1 MAENDRRPSIEE
13 AFNANLEALLE
24 ARGLEHRELLALLE
38 QAAYTPDTPATVL
51 LNDAV
56 AMAAVLGV
64 SPLQLLIP
72 DDGSIEVTPGI
83 PVEPRALSLWLRGLR
98 PLRDDDFAAFHR
110 QAALEDLDAE
120 LVAEHWVWS
129 ERLRTAALT
138 IALND
143 AVDSRDLEAVKEL
156 TLVAARHL
164 NQSALER
171 ADTRVPRT
179 VRDGELQAAI
189 TRATRLRRQILPPK
203 PAGG

>member
-1 MAENDRRPSIEE
+1 MADNDRRPSIED

-24 ARGLEHRELLALLE
+24 ARGLEHRELLELLE
-38 QAAYTPDTPATVL
+38 QANYTPDTPATVL

-72 DDGSIEVTPGI
+72 DNGSIEVTPGL

-110 QAALEDLDAE
+110 HAGFEDLDAE

-129 ERLRTAALT
+129 DRLRTGALT

-156 TLVAARHL
+156 TVVAARHL
-164 NQSALER
+164 NQTALER
-171 ADTRVPRT
+171 ADARVPRA
-179 VRDGELQAAI
+179 VRNGELEAAI

>member
-1 MAENDRRPSIEE
+1 MAENDGRPSIEE
-13 AFNANLEALLE
+13 VFNRNLEALLE
-24 ARGLEHRELLALLE
+24 ARGLEHRELLELLE
-38 QAAYTPDTPATVL
+38 QASYTPDTPATVL

-72 DDGSIEVTPGI
+72 DDGSIDVTPGF

-110 QAALEDLDAE
+110 QAGLEDLDAE

-129 ERLRTAALT
+129 DRLRTAALT

-164 NQSALER
+164 NQTALER
-171 ADTRVPRT
+171 ADTRVPRP